1 MVKLSKICRREWIG
15 KVKKQIVTLAA
26 AAMLSSGFAAKASAD
41 THVVKKGDTL
51 YQLAIK
57 YKTTVTELKSI
68 NKLSSDSLYI
78 NQSLQVPGTANSVPS
93 VKPPSPAIPSAANT
107 YIVKSGDSLSKI
119 ALNHKISL
127 KDLMSWN
134 QLTHHIIHPGQVLKV
149 SKTASGNNDK
159 EPSAPAP
166 PPATAPS
173 GSSGNYTVVKGDTLS
188 LIASRNN
195 ITVQQVKEWNKLSSD
210 LILIGQKLI
219 ISAAGLKPS
228 TEKPT
233 EEVKEEN
240 SSVSTVLAEAQKY
253 IGVPYKWAGTAPDGF
268 DCSGFIY
275 YVLNKTGSS
284 LGRYSTDGY
293 YSRSYYISQPQ
304 PGDLVFFEN
313 TYRQGISHMGFYL
326 GNNQFIHASSN
337 GVEITSLENSYYK
350 KHFDGFKRFY

>member
-1 MVKLSKICRREWIG
+1 M
-15 KVKKQIVTLAA
+15 KKQIVTIAA

-78 NQSLQVPGTANSVPS
+78 NQSLQVPGNVNSAPAVRPPAPAPS
-93 VKPPSPAIPSAANT
+93 IPSAANT

-127 KDLMSWN
+127 RDLMSWN

-149 SKTASGNNDK
+149 SKTASA
-159 EPSAPAP
+159 APAP

-173 GSSGNYTVVKGDTLS
+173 GSSGNYTVLKGDTLS

-195 ITVQQVKEWNKLSSD
+195 ITVQQIKEWNKLSSD
-210 LILIGQKLI
+210 LIFIGQKLTL
-219 ISAAGLKPS
+219 SAAGQKPS
-228 TEKPT
+228 TEKPA

-275 YVLNKTGSS
+275 YVLNKTGSA

>member
-1 MVKLSKICRREWIG
+1 M
-15 KVKKQIVTLAA
+15 KKQIVTLAA

-51 YQLAIK
+51 YQLAVK
-57 YKTTVTELKSI
+57 YKTTVTELKTI

-78 NQSLQVPGTANSVPS
+78 NQSLQVPGTAKSVQS
-93 VKPPSPAIPSAANT
+93 VKPPAPAPASPSAANT
-107 YIVKSGDSLSKI
+107 YTVKSGDSLSKI
-119 ALNHKISL
+119 ALNHKINL

-159 EPSAPAP
+159 KPSAAPAP
-166 PPATAPS
+166 PPAAAPS
-173 GSSGNYTVVKGDTLS
+173 GGSGNYTVVKGDTLS

-195 ITVQQVKEWNKLSSD
+195 ISVQQIKEWNKLSSD
-210 LILIGQKLI
+210 MIFIGQKLTI
-219 ISAAGLKPS
+219 GQKPA
-228 TEKPT
+228 TEKPA
-233 EEVKEEN
+233 EEVIKE
-240 SSVSTVLAEAQKY
+240 SSSAAAVLAEAQKY

-275 YVLNKTGSS
+275 YVLNKSGSK

-313 TYRQGISHMGFYL
+313 TYRQGISHMGFYI

>member
-1 MVKLSKICRREWIG
+1 
-15 KVKKQIVTLAA
+15 
-26 AAMLSSGFAAKASAD
+26 MLSSGFAAKASAD

-51 YQLAIK
+51 YQLAAK

-78 NQSLQVPGTANSVPS
+78 NQSLQVPGTAISAPS
-93 VKPPSPAIPSAANT
+93 VRPPAPAPAIPSAANT

-119 ALNHKISL
+119 ALNHKINL

-149 SKTASGNNDK
+149 SKTASGNNAK
-159 EPSAPAP
+159 KPSAAPAP
-166 PPATAPS
+166 PPAAAPS

-195 ITVQQVKEWNKLSSD
+195 ITVQQIKEWNKLSSD
-210 LILIGQKLI
+210 MIFIGQKLI
-219 ISAAGLKPS
+219 LGQMPAA
-228 TEKPT
+228 EKPA
-233 EEVKEEN
+233 EEVKEE
-240 SSVSTVLAEAQKY
+240 SGSAAAVLAEAQKH

-275 YVLNKTGSS
+275 YVLNKSGSK

>member
-1 MVKLSKICRREWIG
+1 M
-15 KVKKQIVTLAA
+15 KKQIVTLAA

-51 YQLAIK
+51 YQLALQ

-68 NKLSSDSLYI
+68 NKLSTDSLYI
-78 NQSLQVPGTANSVPS
+78 NQSLQVPGTAASVPT
-93 VKPPSPAIPSAANT
+93 VKPPAPAPAKQNPVNT

-119 ALNHKISL
+119 ALKHKINL

-159 EPSAPAP
+159 KPSAAPAP
-166 PPATAPS
+166 PPAAAPP
-173 GSSGNYTVVKGDTLS
+173 GGSGNYTVVKGDTLS

-195 ITVQQVKEWNKLSSD
+195 LTVQQIKDWNKLSSD
-210 LILIGQKLI
+210 MIFIGQKLTLGQMP
-219 ISAAGLKPS
+219 SA
-228 TEKPT
+228 EKPA
-233 EEVKEEN
+233 EEVKEE
-240 SSVSTVLAEAQKY
+240 SGSAAAVLAEAQKY

-275 YVLNKTGSS
+275 YVLNKSGST

-313 TYRQGISHMGFYL
+313 TYRQGISHMGFYI

>member
-1 MVKLSKICRREWIG
+1 
-15 KVKKQIVTLAA
+15 VKKQIVTLAA

-51 YQLAIK
+51 YQLALK

-78 NQSLQVPGTANSVPS
+78 NQSLQVPGAAKSSPAA
-93 VKPPSPAIPSAANT
+93 KPPTPAIPSAAT
-107 YIVKSGDSLSKI
+107 AYTVKSGDTLSKI
-119 ALNHKISL
+119 ALDHKISL
-127 KDLMSWN
+127 TDLMSWN
-134 QLTHHIIHPGQVLKV
+134 QLTHHIIHPGQVLKI
-149 SKTASGNNDK
+149 SKAASGNNEK
-159 EPSAPAP
+159 PAAPAP
-166 PPATAPS
+166 PPASVPS
-173 GSSGNYTVVKGDTLS
+173 NGSGNYTVVKGDTLS

-195 ITVQQVKEWNKLSSD
+195 ITVQQIKEWNKLSSD
-210 LILIGQKLI
+210 LIFIGQKLTL
-219 ISAAGLKPS
+219 SQKPA
-228 TEKPT
+228 TEKPA
-233 EEVKEEN
+233 EELKEG
-240 SSVSTVLAEAQKY
+240 SIPASAVLAEAQKY

-275 YVLNKTGSS
+275 YVLNKSGSK

-313 TYRQGISHMGFYL
+313 TYRQGISHMGFYI

-337 GVEITSLENSYYK
+337 GVEITSLDNAYYK